1 MDNEQKAIG
10 EDVVGN
16 DVAVQEG
23 GFDAFLEDAES
34 AGQAFNS
41 VAGNIAEGFRA
52 LFGARPAG
60 TVGGVPAPAQ
70 QQSSAGLLVIAA
82 AVAVAGGM
90 LYRGRR

>member
-1 MDNEQKAIG
+1 MDEQKAIG
-10 EDVVGN
+10 DDVVGN
-16 DVAVQEG
+16 DVADQEG
-23 GFDAFLEDAES
+23 GFDAFLDDAEA

-52 LFGARPAG
+52 LFGARSARPAG
-60 TVGGVPAPAQ
+60 TVGGVPAQ